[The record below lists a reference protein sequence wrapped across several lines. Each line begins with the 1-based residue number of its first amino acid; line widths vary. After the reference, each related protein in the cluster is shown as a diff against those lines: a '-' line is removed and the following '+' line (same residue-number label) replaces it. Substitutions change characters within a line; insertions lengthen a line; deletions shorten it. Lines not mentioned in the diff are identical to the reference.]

1 MVPPA
6 NILPLSWQFGM
17 RTLGVWR
24 WPIYRGAMRTLY
36 LLAGLSLIAA
46 APAGDNVAVLHGLQQ
61 MDARVAALAGRLA
74 LKNAA
79 LCPVKEPQRGFLMH
93 HIGQYDPDMRDAA
106 RQAFRLGGRVEV
118 LAVVPD
124 SAAERAGLR
133 VGDAL
138 VALNGVML
146 PYPAVPKSESFAAV
160 ADVEAQLEKAYATG
174 NIDLKIVRTELQR
187 TIRFTPEAGCPVLV
201 EVLPGKKL
209 NAWADGKRVQIT
221 TAVIDQTKDDD
232 ELSFVIAHEMAHNVL
247 GHAARLKA
255 DKRSKALIRESEKEA
270 DVLAIRMMKIAGFD
284 PLAASRFWARFGKK
298 TGAGIFSDGT
308 HMRTRERVVFLLNL
322 VIEQNRQDS
331 PKPPAQ

>member
-1 MVPPA
+1 
-6 NILPLSWQFGM
+6 M
-17 RTLGVWR
+17 R
-24 WPIYRGAMRTLY
+24 Y
-36 LLAGLSLIAA
+36 LFALAGLSLMAA
-46 APAGDNVAVLHGLQQ
+46 APASGDVATLQTLQ
-61 MDARVAALAGRLA
+61 KMDARVAALAGRIA
-74 LKNAA
+74 LRNAA

-93 HIGQYDPDMRDAA
+93 HIGQYVPAVRPAA

-138 VALNGVML
+138 VALNGVLL

-174 NIDLKIVRTELQR
+174 SIDLKIVRTELQR
-187 TIRFTPEAGCPVLV
+187 TIRFTPEPACPALV

-221 TAVIDQTKDDD
+221 TAVIEQTKDDN
-232 ELSFVIAHEMAHNVL
+232 ELSFVIAHEMAHNIL

-255 DKRSKALIRESEKEA
+255 GKRNKALIRETEKEA
-270 DVLAIRMMKIAGFD
+270 DVLAIRMMKGAGFD

-298 TGAGIFSDGT
+298 SGAGIFSDGT
-308 HMRTRERVVFLLNL
+308 HMRTRDRVVFLLNL
-322 VIEQNRQDS
+322 VIERNRLDS
-331 PKPPAQ
+331 STPPAQ